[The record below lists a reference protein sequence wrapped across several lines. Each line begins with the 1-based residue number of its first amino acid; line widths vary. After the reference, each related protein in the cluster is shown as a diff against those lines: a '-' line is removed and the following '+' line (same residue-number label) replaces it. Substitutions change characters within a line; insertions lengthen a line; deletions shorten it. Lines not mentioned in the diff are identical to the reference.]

1 MAQSLWKMD
10 SRLSFKH
17 VVTMFKERA
26 WPNDKSP
33 LHQGLQARITLE
45 QLLVVFVEYTLWILQ

>member
-26 WPNDKSP
+26 WANDKSS

>member
-1 MAQSLWKMD
+1 
-10 SRLSFKH
+10 
-17 VVTMFKERA
+17 MFKERA

-45 QLLVVFVEYTLWILQ
+45 QLLIVFVEYTLWILQ

>member
-1 MAQSLWKMD
+1 
-10 SRLSFKH
+10 
-17 VVTMFKERA
+17 MFKERA
-26 WPNDKSP
+26 WANDKSS